1 MRESVHT
8 GAGKISELMKIEVE
22 KLVSMGL
29 FEVGLIFFIDF
40 LYYFWYFCFVVEVLR
55 CELFGSSFYVSDF
68 AKD

>member
-1 MRESVHT
+1 
-8 GAGKISELMKIEVE
+8 MKIEVE